1 MFLLDLRHGTKR
13 VHANLVYAELI
24 RDRHHL
30 HMNATKWTSLTEFV
44 KYLGRT
50 GKATVDETPKGI
62 LSLQPPPN
70 ILCLS
75 RAALCCAAL
84 R

>member
-1 MFLLDLRHGTKR
+1 

-24 RDRHHL
+24 RDRNHL

-50 GKATVDETPKGI
+50 GKATVDETPKGLFI
-62 LSLQPPPN
+62 LFLV
-70 ILCLS
+70 
-75 RAALCCAAL
+75 CACAVACV
-84 R
+84 RVRVRSCVVCAID